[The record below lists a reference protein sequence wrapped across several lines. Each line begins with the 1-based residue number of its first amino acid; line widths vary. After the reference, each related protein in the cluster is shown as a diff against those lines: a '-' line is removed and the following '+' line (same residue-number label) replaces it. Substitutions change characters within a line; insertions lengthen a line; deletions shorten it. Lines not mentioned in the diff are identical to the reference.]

1 MSTDER
7 GPSLQPA
14 LITLRTSQTLLL
26 SNPADGHWL
35 GLRINEGILRIS
47 SIPQLDRPEMTL
59 AMASSIEQGVF
70 QYPNTATLQ
79 LEAIA
84 DACFRVEKAGLGEA
98 AASDFLSD
106 WMFQLHAIRH
116 PIKAEDRLL
125 KFFEL
130 MISRFGK
137 RTSKGYLLEF
147 LLSHSRIG
155 EIIGATRSTVSRGIS
170 TLKRAKLIEIDELKD
185 QLFMSSDRRVV

>member
-1 MSTDER
+1 MSTDEH
-7 GPSLQPA
+7 GPYIPPA
-14 LITLRTSQTLLL
+14 LISLRTSQTLLL

-47 SIPQLDRPEMTL
+47 SIPQWDRPEMTL
-59 AMASSIEQGVF
+59 AMASSIEQGFF
-70 QYPNTATLQ
+70 QHPDTATLQ
-79 LEAIA
+79 LEAIT
-84 DACFRVEKAGLGEA
+84 DACFRIEQTRREEVA
-98 AASDFLSD
+98 AFDFLNE

-125 KFFEL
+125 KLFEL
-130 MISRFGK
+130 LISRFGK

-185 QLFMSSDRRVV
+185 QLFMSSDH

>member
-1 MSTDER
+1 MSTDEY
-7 GPSLQPA
+7 GPYISPA
-14 LITLRTSQTLLL
+14 LISLRTSQTLLL

-47 SIPQLDRPEMTL
+47 SIPQWDRPEMTL
-59 AMASSIEQGVF
+59 AMASSIEQGFF
-70 QYPNTATLQ
+70 QHPDTATLQ
-79 LEAIA
+79 LEAIT
-84 DACFRVEKAGLGEA
+84 DACFRIEQTRREEVA
-98 AASDFLSD
+98 AFDFLNE

-125 KFFEL
+125 KLFEL
-130 MISRFGK
+130 LISRFGK

-170 TLKRAKLIEIDELKD
+170 TLKRSKPIEIDELKH
-185 QLFMSSDRRVV
+185 QLFMHGDHRAF